1 MFYFAYGSN
10 MDPRQMK
17 MRCPSSR
24 FDCVAL
30 LPDHKIS
37 FTLRSKRRRCGVAN
51 IVPSTGGEVF
61 GVLYQIN
68 GSRDWEVLDAAEGF
82 QPSNKRG
89 NTYIRTTRNVQKQGK
104 FSTHITAY
112 IYIGVIERSPPLPS
126 KAYLNQMIT
135 GAKQCQLPD
144 YYLQSLKECS
154 YK

>member
-1 MFYFAYGSN
+1 
-10 MDPRQMK
+10 MK

-24 FDCVAL
+24 FDCVAV

-68 GSRDWEVLDAAEGF
+68 GSLDWKVLDAAEGF
-82 QPSNKRG
+82 NPSNKRG
-89 NTYIRTTRNVQKQGK
+89 NKYIRTTRKVQKQGK
-104 FSTHITAY
+104 FPIHITAY
-112 IYIGVIERSPPLPS
+112 TYIGVIERSPPLPS

-144 YYLQSLKECS
+144 YYLQSLKEIS
-154 YK
+154 YI

>member
-24 FDCVAL
+24 FNCVAL
-30 LPDHKIS
+30 LPDHKLS
-37 FTLRSKRRRCGVAN
+37 FTLRSNRRRCGVAN
-51 IVPSTGGEVF
+51 IVPSVGNKVF
-61 GVLYQIN
+61 GVLYRIN
-68 GSRDWEVLDAAEGF
+68 GSRDWKVLDAAEGF

-89 NTYIRTTRNVQKQGK
+89 NKYIRTNREVQKLGK
-104 FSTHITAY
+104 FPTQITAY
-112 IYIGVIERSPPLPS
+112 IYIGIIERSPPLPN

-135 GAKQCQLPD
+135 GAKQWQLPD
-144 YYLQSLKECS
+144 YYLQSLKEIP